1 MAGQQIP
8 RAGGHDGL
16 HRELI
21 TAYNVVLIVGLVL
34 NVLVVSVAYVSR
46 GVQRCRSWYMF
57 MISWI
62 ILSLSFLFLLGQQT
76 GPQPI
81 FGICLAQ
88 AVLVYAAPPL
98 TAFST
103 LILVVNL
110 YFGLSGGC
118 TKPRFLLLLRQPW
131 YASRTHPKAHWLDN
145 DSKIGLMNRLK
156 VKRDRTGMY
165 CHIKLAT
172 PAIVTFAV
180 IGLSVILMVGF
191 IVATGLMVRKKSA
204 SFVGQ
209 KVPASAIP
217 LGIIIRIG
225 VFTIAPISVLVLEA
239 LVMLQSKSVMAMS
252 ITAIMYA
259 VLPLLAALTFGT
271 QADILRGMVFWRSS
285 TEVDEGMPVIRH
297 PTV

>member
-8 RAGGHDGL
+8 RGGHDGL

-118 TKPRFLLLLRQPW
+118 TKPRFLLLLSMLLPPVV
-131 YASRTHPKAHWLDN
+131 YLSVLAEATV
-145 DSKIGLMNRLK
+145 IGLMNRLK